1 MGSVGAMSPAH
12 SLSMESLVRFP
23 YTPPPFLCAVLVH
36 ELRCYKQHNNELE
49 QAYAPCSC
57 FHHLRPHELYA
68 IEPNHKPNEVGRD
81 HHEHVGHGAQGT
93 NMAEPWALAIYPTRH
108 QGAAHDLWHQEQ
120 HLSLIHI

>member
-49 QAYAPCSC
+49 HC
-57 FHHLRPHELYA
+57 LLYTS
-68 IEPNHKPNEVGRD
+68 PSPRD
-81 HHEHVGHGAQGT
+81 
-93 NMAEPWALAIYPTRH
+93 
-108 QGAAHDLWHQEQ
+108 
-120 HLSLIHI
+120 S